1 MNSLQLALAAQTF
14 IEKAKEYKLELDYQ
28 LDSLAKV
35 EDYLTKTM
43 SNPAK
48 PISKSLF
55 ADDMETM
62 TMNFGAYIGEI
73 VRRNTRHAK
82 WNYQEGN
89 SPWEIGL
96 IQPNGNVGFP
106 INKAFKR
113 IHNGDEDNVHHF
125 ARVFLQRIFDEH
137 VELTEDFYNDD
148 DRRLAQYGDSPV
160 TFYSNKIT
168 ENGGVINHVNQHD
181 GTWLFSYGREDEDD
195 FDLLLLDEVKELH
208 PEISELLTK
217 SRQSRIEKE
226 PDGNYRKQEGYEG
239 MFFDS
244 NTQAAFQGDM
254 KPNYLRW
261 AKMNLAKVLR
271 ITFYLI
277 ASFWLMINF
286 HWTLGILFVGT
297 LLYNLWYWY
306 TVKGKFGGGNVSFG
320 KVLSINPD
328 LIAVGTDLSKGIGS
342 YPVLKIMKTKLPKE
356 DKKVGKYVPT
366 IALYYDNPHDYPFW
380 SVIDPSPVSHGI
392 TNRDHLAYLL
402 SKFSQEDINELNS
415 FIDQIK
421 GKKEGTYKV
430 NIKDSNWND
439 YSHVDI
445 NKGTSMEGPID
456 K

>member
-43 SNPAK
+43 PNPAK

-277 ASFWLMINF
+277 AALE
-286 HWTLGILFVGT
+286 
-297 LLYNLWYWY
+297 
-306 TVKGKFGGGNVSFG
+306 KFYQ
-320 KVLSINPD
+320 
-328 LIAVGTDLSKGIGS
+328 LI
-342 YPVLKIMKTKLPKE
+342 
-356 DKKVGKYVPT
+356 
-366 IALYYDNPHDYPFW
+366 
-380 SVIDPSPVSHGI
+380 
-392 TNRDHLAYLL
+392 
-402 SKFSQEDINELNS
+402 
-415 FIDQIK
+415 QI
-421 GKKEGTYKV
+421 
-430 NIKDSNWND
+430 
-439 YSHVDI
+439 
-445 NKGTSMEGPID
+445 
-456 K
+456 